1 MALAFLAD
9 KVDDP
14 NQWLYQYLKA
24 ADDVRDR
31 VDLRRVVEAVPDL
44 FKPLTLM
51 PDVIT
56 LGTEQQ
62 TGLGAKYRMAL
73 GKLRI
78 LFNLD
83 GAPQVVAVKYRRDSY
98 GPGRSN

>member
-9 KVDDP
+9 KVDEPD
-14 NQWLYQYLKA
+14 QWLYQYLKA

-31 VDLRRVVEAVPDL
+31 VDLGRVVNAIPDL
-44 FKPLTLM
+44 FKPLTTM

-56 LGTEQQ
+56 LTPEQQ
-62 TGLGAKYRMAL
+62 TAIGARFRMAL
-73 GKLRI
+73 GKMRI

-83 GAPQVVAVKYRRDSY
+83 GAPQVVAVKYRREVY
-98 GPGRSN
+98 GRGRSN